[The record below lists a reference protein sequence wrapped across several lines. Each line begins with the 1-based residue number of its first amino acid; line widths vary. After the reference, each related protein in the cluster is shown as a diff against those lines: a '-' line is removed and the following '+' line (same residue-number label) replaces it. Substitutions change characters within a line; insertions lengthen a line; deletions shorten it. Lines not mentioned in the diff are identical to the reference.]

1 MNVCTHPH
9 TQFPGGFDSDKAT
22 ICQTYK
28 QRQLPV
34 TTAALLVQITCK
46 LGIMKV
52 LWHLPVL
59 GENTMAS
66 II

>member
-52 LWHLPVL
+52 L
-59 GENTMAS
+59 
-66 II
+66 